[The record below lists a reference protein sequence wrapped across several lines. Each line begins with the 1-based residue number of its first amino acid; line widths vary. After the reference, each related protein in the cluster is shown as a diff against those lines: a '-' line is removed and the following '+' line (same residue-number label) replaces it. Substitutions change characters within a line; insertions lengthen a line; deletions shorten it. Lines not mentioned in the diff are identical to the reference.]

1 MRWINILISFSL
13 LFSFQSCAKKMTEGT
28 SRLPSLQVENVVHTL
43 DSISES
49 VPDFLYSKIS
59 SKYADNKQ
67 SGNFK
72 TSLKI
77 NKDSAVHVLMTYA
90 GIPMLT
96 AIVTTDSVKISNKR
110 EKCNILEEISFLKN
124 IVGAELTLKDLQG
137 IFIGRPINFDKSKKY
152 YLISEDQY
160 YVLSTN
166 ESNEASN
173 VNSISYFLTKDL
185 SRVEKIEL
193 INSNE
198 GVNLSVTYLDYSL
211 VEGYLIPKN
220 ISADIKTKN
229 NSISFSMTFDKVEVN
244 VPKNMV
250 IVIPESYEKCN

>member
-1 MRWINILISFSL
+1 MRRWINILISFSV

-28 SRLPSLQVENVVHTL
+28 GKLPSIQVENVVHVL

-49 VPDFLYSKIS
+49 VPDFLYAKIS

-77 NKDSAVHVLMTYA
+77 NKDSSVHLLMTYA
-90 GIPMLT
+90 GIPML
-96 AIVTTDSVKISNKR
+96 AALVTTDSVKISNKR

-137 IFIGRPINFDKSKKY
+137 IFIGRPISFDKSKKY
-152 YLISEDQY
+152 YLISENQY

-166 ESNEASN
+166 EASNE
-173 VNSISYFLTKDL
+173 NSISYFLTKDL
-185 SRVEKIEL
+185 SRIEKIEL
-193 INSNE
+193 INLNE
-198 GVNLSVTYLDYSL
+198 GINLSVTYLDYAL

-244 VPKNMV
+244 VSKNMV